1 MRRALF
7 SAVALALVLSGCS
20 TVKAPGWLWPFGG
33 DAEPLAETEAAP
45 APPLQLPPPPVATPV
60 GIPNAPVTEVGDA
73 AILGFQERAD
83 AFYTRLTQRR
93 FNTLATYNDPTLRAY
108 FETQDGF
115 SDYYA
120 RLAEDLTA
128 AHFEKNRPLEA
139 LVQEFAMEAPGRARV
154 RYRLEGMSGRP
165 LRFWSTSIEREDVW
179 QQANGRW
186 WIVPGKL

>member
-1 MRRALF
+1 MRKGRLLF
-7 SAVALALVLSGCS
+7 AVAAASVLSGCG
-20 TVKAPGWLWPFGG
+20 TVSAPGWLWPFGR
-33 DAEPLAETEAAP
+33 DAEPVAASEPAAP
-45 APPLQLPPPPVATPV
+45 VRVPPPPVSTPQTP
-60 GIPNAPVTEVGDA
+60 PNAPISETGDA

-83 AFYTRLTQRR
+83 TFYKRLTQRR
-93 FNTLATYNDPTLRAY
+93 FNTLATFNDPTLRAF
-108 FETQDGF
+108 FETQEGF

-139 LVQEFAMEAPGRARV
+139 VVQEFAMEAPGTARV
-154 RYRLEGMSGRP
+154 RYRLEGRSGRP